1 MAEKQTTATKATKE
15 KKEASAKDVP
25 ILSRLRPPAGAVRTK
40 KRVGRG
46 PGSGLGKT
54 GGRGQKGQ
62 KARQPGN
69 IHKLHFEGGQMPLNR
84 RLPKVGFNN
93 PFPSTIAEVN
103 VKQLDVFEAGATV
116 DEKAL
121 RERGLIKGRAD
132 GIKILGTGALTKKL
146 TVKVHGVSAS
156 AKEKIEK
163 AGGSIELIER
173 KVAPVVRHKNKQA
186 KQAKK
191 TAKA

>member
-1 MAEKQTTATKATKE
+1 MADSEEKYI
-15 KKEASAKDVP
+15 P
-25 ILSRLRPPAGAVRTK
+25 ILSRLRAPEGAVQKK

-54 GGRGQKGQ
+54 AGRGQKGQ

-84 RLPKVGFNN
+84 RLPKVGFNSL
-93 PFPSTIAEVN
+93 FPVELAAVN
-103 VKQLDVFEAGATV
+103 VKQLEIFAAGATV

-121 RERGLIKGRAD
+121 RERGMIKGKWD
-132 GIKILGTGALTKKL
+132 GVKILGTGELTKKL
-146 TVKVHGVSAS
+146 VVKAHSFSAS

-163 AGGSIELIER
+163 AGGTAESTAR
-173 KVAPVVRHKNKQA
+173 KPAPIVRHKHKLA
-186 KQAKK
+186 KEAAKK
-191 TAKA
+191 AKA